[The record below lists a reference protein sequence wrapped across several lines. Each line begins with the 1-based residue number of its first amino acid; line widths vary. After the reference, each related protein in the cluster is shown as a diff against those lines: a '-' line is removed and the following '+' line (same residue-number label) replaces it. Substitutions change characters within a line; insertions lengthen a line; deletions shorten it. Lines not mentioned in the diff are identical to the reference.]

1 VGHLVEK
8 EGEMRCCRSGFLT
21 CAVTVMLLLS
31 LTVVL
36 VGCGGGKGGSG
47 GGGAK
52 DAVAMMG
59 KLPKD
64 ARAFSFVDVKAI
76 RADTDLNQAYNS
88 IKDSLESEEG
98 LGGGSGV
105 SAEDVDSMVQGGSV
119 MILEGRFDL
128 GELRKGLEGKG
139 YDDTEYKGVDT
150 WEDDLSIALVSA
162 SCIVIGYDMES
173 LKACIEVIN
182 GNGDSLQDDTNIQD
196 LVGRLPSGIVIY
208 SYSGEWEEYE
218 GLENCGYSLVKK
230 TADTMRVTAIYQFQ
244 DESAAS
250 AATGDI
256 EKDTKA
262 EIEGTTAT
270 NVAVTRDGKYV
281 KATGDVEID
290 DMFEESDDGGTSDL
304 EDARAELVTAQAAI
318 EACLAE
324 ANASQLDASVAA
336 WNGTSGKVKA
346 TVDSQTYDA
355 ADYLRGGEFEATYAV
370 AIDGTITGGTNVS
383 RSGVTWDSVND
394 TWVEEP

>member
-1 VGHLVEK
+1 
-8 EGEMRCCRSGFLT
+8 
-21 CAVTVMLLLS
+21 MLLLS
-31 LTVVL
+31 LAMVL
-36 VGCGGGKGGSG
+36 VGCGGGE
-47 GGGAK
+47 GGGAG
-52 DAVAMMG
+52 DAVTMMG

-76 RADTDLNQAYNS
+76 RADTDLNQAYKS

-139 YDDTEYKGVDT
+139 YDDIEYKGVET
-150 WEDDLSIALVSA
+150 WEGDLSIALVSA
-162 SCIVIGYDMES
+162 SCIAIGYDGMES

-182 GNGDSLQDDTNIQD
+182 GDGDSLQDDTNLQD

-208 SYSGEWEEYE
+208 SYSGELEEYE
-218 GLENCGYSLVKK
+218 GLDNCGYSLVKK
-230 TADTMRVTAIYQFQ
+230 TADTMRVTAMYQFQ

-250 AATGDI
+250 AATDDI

-281 KATGDVEID
+281 KATGDVKID

-304 EDARAELVTAQAAI
+304 EDARAELVTVQAAI
-318 EACLAE
+318 EATLAE
-324 ANASQLDASVAA
+324 ANSSQF
-336 WNGTSGKVKA
+336 
-346 TVDSQTYDA
+346 DA
-355 ADYLRGGEFEATYAV
+355 AVTRWTGDLAGCPTCTVGSDKYTAYSMMRTHELKAAYDINIAGEVTYGDPTIEGGWGSEIQWNATLHEWEEA
-370 AIDGTITGGTNVS
+370 S
-383 RSGVTWDSVND
+383 
-394 TWVEEP
+394 